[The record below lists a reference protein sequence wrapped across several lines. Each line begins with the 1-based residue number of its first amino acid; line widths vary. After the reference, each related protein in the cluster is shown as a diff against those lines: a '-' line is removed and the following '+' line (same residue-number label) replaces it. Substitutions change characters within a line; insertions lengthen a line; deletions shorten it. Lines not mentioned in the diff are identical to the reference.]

1 MRILMLSCN
10 TGEGHNS
17 TGNAV
22 REVLEARGV
31 ECEMIVVLG
40 TCISPMF
47 SKLICSTHARLY
59 KYAP

>member
-1 MRILMLSCN
+1 MKVLMLSCN

-31 ECEMIVVLG
+31 ECEMIDVLG
-40 TCISPMF
+40 TCISPTF
-47 SKLICSTHARLY
+47 SSTLRRTSAVSQ
-59 KYAP
+59 AV